1 MKKTNRRTAFTLI
14 ELMVVVSIIAIL
26 ATLGISSYS
35 TAIKKSRDGRRKS
48 DIQNIAQALVLY
60 RSDEGVYP
68 STTAD
73 LVANYM
79 SAIPKDEKSGVDYTY
94 TVASNFKT
102 FSLCTATALEYPK
115 GNANSSSSTAFSNC
129 ANAGETGSTCVY
141 YCAANP

>member
-1 MKKTNRRTAFTLI
+1 MKKTNCRVAFTLI

-26 ATLGISSYS
+26 TTLGISSYS
-35 TAIKKSRDGRRKS
+35 TAIKKSRDGRCKS

-68 STTAD
+68 GSTAS

-79 SAIPKDEKSGVDYTY
+79 SAIPKDEKSGTDYIY

-102 FSLCTATALEYPK
+102 FSLCTPTALEYPK
-115 GNANSSSSTAFSNC
+115 GNANSSSNTAFSNC
-129 ANAGETGSTCVY
+129 VNTGQTGSTCVY
-141 YCAANP
+141 YCVANP